1 MKYSLI
7 VRKLNS
13 IEDRFITAD
22 RIKEYCSVL
31 EMEYYDAIIYLT
43 RHRHLYTIL
52 KGIFY
57 KPSVAERKLKS
68 LKIDHYEAI
77 AKALGLKGINW
88 YFGLET
94 AIKFNNITHEFFAV
108 DYIINDK
115 IGRTL
120 KILGNKVKMVKLKP
134 ELLDFGIKKSNGFRY
149 SDVEKTVL
157 DIVYLKRYR
166 GIKEENIANFITPLI
181 KYCSKEKLKHYAKR
195 YNKKMEEFVS
205 ERTN

>member
-43 RHRHLYTIL
+43 RHKHLYTIL

-157 DIVYLKRYR
+157 DIIYLKRYR

>member
-43 RHRHLYTIL
+43 RHKHLYTIL

>member
-22 RIKEYCSVL
+22 KIKEYCSVL

-77 AKALGLKGINW
+77 AKALGLKGVNW

-94 AIKFNNITHEFFAV
+94 AIKFNNLTHEFFAV